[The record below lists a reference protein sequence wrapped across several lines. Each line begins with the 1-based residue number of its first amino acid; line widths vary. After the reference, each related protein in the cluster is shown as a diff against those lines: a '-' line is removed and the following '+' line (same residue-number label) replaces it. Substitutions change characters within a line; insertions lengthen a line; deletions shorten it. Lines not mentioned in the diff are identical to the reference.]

1 MSNEPRGPSGRIWD
15 DELLTVAEIAQALKL
30 NQQTVR
36 NIIDRGELPALRV
49 GQRRVRI
56 LRSDLDAFLAERR
69 RITQRSPRRVAYDDA
84 VAAATK
90 ALRSRDQTAAA
101 TALHSVAACALELAD
116 ELARPDAD
124 MRAGAA
130 PTPADGA

>member
-1 MSNEPRGPSGRIWD
+1 MSNERERLDAIASD
-15 DELLTVAEIAQALKL
+15 DELLTVAEIAKTLKL

-49 GQRRVRI
+49 GERRVRV

-84 VAAATK
+84 VSAATK
-90 ALRSRDQTAAA
+90 ALRAHDRATAA
-101 TALHSVAACALELAD
+101 
-116 ELARPDAD
+116 R
-124 MRAGAA
+124 
-130 PTPADGA
+130 

>member
-1 MSNEPRGPSGRIWD
+1 MGPSAPVWD

-49 GQRRVRI
+49 GERRVRV

-69 RITQRSPRRVAYDDA
+69 RITHRSPRRVAYDDA
-84 VAAATK
+84 VGAATK
-90 ALRSRDQTAAA
+90 ALRGRDENAAA
-101 TALHSVAACALELAD
+101 TALHSVAARALELAD
-116 ELARPDAD
+116 ELARPEEDT
-124 MRAGAA
+124 RAGAA
-130 PTPADGA
+130 PTQADGA